1 MKYIVENAERNANQ
15 IAGIEPYDPQI
26 KSNYV
31 DDYIEADSAEEAI
44 EFAIDYIIEHSD
56 LYAERTDDGV
66 LFYDEGVAVEEFFEF
81 AATVY
86 NGQC

>member
-15 IAGIEPYDPQI
+15 IAGIEPYDARI

-44 EFAIDYIIEHSD
+44 ELAIDYLIEDSD
-56 LYAERTDDGV
+56 LFAERTEDGII
-66 LFYDEGVAVEEFFEF
+66 FYSDGVAVLEYFGFIASDFEDF
-81 AATVY
+81 
-86 NGQC
+86 